1 MFLLPLLI
9 LGIVGLVQIF
19 KIRNGLSTDLPQI
32 MAELG
37 RLRRAIERTDV
48 AAPIASPAP
57 AASLA
62 LMPIPTTS
70 AAPPPPIKRD
80 EDPGMAALERAMKP
94 HSAERL
100 VEAARPR
107 ESGHINR
114 PERLRRPMPDLEPVE
129 HRPSD
134 LPEPTAFEKAAGEVL
149 RKIWNWIIV
158 GEEHV
163 PAGVSMEYAV
173 ASQWLLRLGIVIL
186 VCGIGFFL
194 RYSIQH
200 GWIDETA
207 RVLMSAGAGIGMLIA
222 GVRILGGKYR
232 VFGQGLM
239 GGGLV
244 TLYFAVYAAA
254 NFYHLIQLPAAFA
267 FMSAVTVL
275 AGIVSV
281 RYDSI
286 LTAVLGM
293 IGGYATPLMLSTGEV
308 NFPGLFG
315 YLLVLGAG
323 ILAVCVWKNW
333 PLVNGLS
340 FVGTWSLFF
349 AAMADYTPADF
360 WKVMPFAAGFFLLLS
375 TMTWLYAAV
384 RQKPSNLLDV
394 LFILVNAAIFGTV
407 ADQLISGG
415 YSRKWVA
422 AATIPLALHYALLAF
437 AFVRRKLIDRP
448 LVVTFQGLACFF
460 AFLTVP
466 LLVSDSLLTVSWA
479 GMGLAMLWIGRQTGS
494 GAMHTLSGLVYLIVF
509 LRLGLI
515 DLPREFPRT
524 PIPVDTTF
532 AEYLR
537 HLGSRLMVFGVP
549 VLSLLGARW
558 LVSRP
563 LPDPSPIDPRND
575 VALDL
580 DDTTIGRIANWAAAV
595 IGFLFLNF
603 EAHRSLGHFYI
614 PLQLPSLTWLWLGL
628 SLVVLRAAVAR
639 RNELVLSLAILCA
652 AVTVGKLVLVDI
664 PSWDLA
670 AGFVYG
676 GEYLARDGVIR
687 LFDFGAVIGALL
699 IGRKLLIPEPE
710 MRESGSLF
718 GAAAVVLS
726 FMFLTLEANTLF
738 TNFLP
743 GMRLGGIS
751 IVWSLFALGLLLR
764 GIICR
769 EKAIRVTALL
779 LFTTVAFKVFLVD
792 LARLE
797 ALYRIA
803 ALIILGI
810 LILCG
815 SLLYLKFRETFSFH
829 SNEQDEQDK
838 PASDSWADA
847 VG

>member
-1 MFLLPLLI
+1 MVLLPLLV
-9 LGIVGLVQIF
+9 LGIIGLVQVF
-19 KIRNGLSTDLPQI
+19 QIRNELSSEIPRLF
-32 MAELG
+32 AELA
-37 RLRRAIERTDV
+37 RLRQAIDRTGSLGT
-48 AAPIASPAP
+48 AMPPAP
-57 AASLA
+57 SSVLPPAPVAV
-62 LMPIPTTS
+62 T
-70 AAPPPPIKRD
+70 PPPSKPDDGWR
-80 EDPGMAALERAMKP
+80 PPAARSTPES

-100 VEAARPR
+100 FEASNSRQTDHTNRPARLQRPMSDLDPVERRPR
-107 ESGHINR
+107 
-114 PERLRRPMPDLEPVE
+114 DQ
-129 HRPSD
+129 
-134 LPEPTAFEKAAGEVL
+134 PEPAAFEKAAAEVL
-149 RKIWNWIIV
+149 RRIWNWIIV

-207 RVLMSAGAGIGMLIA
+207 RVLMSAGAGIGMLVA

-267 FMSAVTVL
+267 LMSAVTVL

-286 LTAVLGM
+286 LTAMLGM
-293 IGGYATPLMLSTGEV
+293 VGGYATPLMLSTGEV

-315 YLLVLGAG
+315 YLLVLGIG

-340 FVGTWSLFF
+340 FLATWSLFF

-360 WKVMPFAAGFFLLLS
+360 WKVMPFATGFFLLFS
-375 TMTWLYAAV
+375 TMTWLYTAV
-384 RQKPSNLLDV
+384 REKRSNLLDILFV
-394 LFILVNAAIFGTV
+394 LINAAIFGSV
-407 ADQLISGG
+407 ADQLISTG

-422 AATIPLALHYALLAF
+422 VATIPLALHYALLAF

-448 LVVTFQGLACFF
+448 LVVTFQGLASFF

-466 LLVSDSLLTVSWA
+466 LLVSDSMLTVSWA

-494 GAMHTLSGLVYLIVF
+494 GAMHTLSALVYLIVF

-524 PIPVDTTF
+524 PIPVDTTLV
-532 AEYLR
+532 EYLR
-537 HLGSRLMVFGVP
+537 QLGGRLMVFGMP

-563 LPDPSPIDPRND
+563 LPDPSPVDPRND

-580 DDTTIGRIANWAAAV
+580 DDTTIVRIASWAAAT

-603 EAHRSLGHFYI
+603 EAFRSLGHFYM

-628 SLVVLRAAVAR
+628 SFVVLRAAVVR
-639 RNELVLSLAILCA
+639 KNEIVLSLAILCMA
-652 AVTVGKLVLVDI
+652 FIVGKLVLVDI

-687 LFDFGAVIGALL
+687 LFDFGSLIAMLL
-699 IGRKLLIPEPE
+699 VGRKLLIPEPE

-726 FMFLTLEANTLF
+726 FMYLTLEANTLF
-738 TNFLP
+738 INFLP
-743 GMRLGGIS
+743 QMRLGGIS
-751 IVWSLFALGLLLR
+751 ILWSLFALGLLLR
-764 GIICR
+764 GIIYR

-803 ALIILGI
+803 AFIILGI

-829 SNEQDEQDK
+829 SNEQDEEDK

-847 VG
+847 LG